1 MELSIKQQVGN
12 IIKKFGTKDPYE
24 ICRRM
29 NIIITSA
36 PLPQVTRGFC
46 LTLKGGRAI
55 VVNDNLNRK
64 EATACIAHE
73 LGHIVLH
80 EGLNYIFMSQNT
92 CMVTGKYEREA
103 NIFAALLLTDGFV
116 VNDGVTIA
124 NIAAKFALPED
135 AVAQI
140 IT

>member
-1 MELSIKQQVGN
+1 MELTIKQQVGN
-12 IIKKFGTKDPYE
+12 LIKEFGTADPYE

-29 NIIITSA
+29 NIILTTA
-36 PLPQVTRGFC
+36 PLPKVTRGFC
-46 LTLKGGRAI
+46 LTLKSGRAI
-55 VVNDNLNRK
+55 VVNDALNRK
-64 EATACIAHE
+64 EAKACIAHE

-103 NIFAALLLTDGFV
+103 NVFAAHLLTDGFV
-116 VNDGVTIA
+116 LDDGVTISQ
-124 NIAAKFALPED
+124 IAAKFALPED
-135 AVAQI
+135 AIAQA